1 MDLAVTRFLTYA
13 QAAAYLALPIGTL
26 RAMVHRKAIPHVR
39 IGPRTVTFE
48 LADLDRWIAQHKVAN
63 DQAR

>member
-1 MDLAVTRFLTYA
+1 MTRFLTYS

-26 RAMVHRKAIPHVR
+26 RAMVHRKSIPHVR

-48 LADLDRWIAQHKVAN
+48 LAELDRWISQHKVAN

>member
-1 MDLAVTRFLTYA
+1 MTRFLTYS

-26 RAMVHRKAIPHVR
+26 RAMVHRGTITHYR
-39 IGPRTVTFE
+39 YGPRTVTFSVE
-48 LADLDRWIAQHKVAN
+48 DLDEWLAKHRKVAN

>member
-1 MDLAVTRFLTYA
+1 MTRFLSYA

-26 RAMVHRKAIPHVR
+26 RAMVHRKTIPHVH

-48 LADLDRWIAQHKVAN
+48 LAELDRWIASHRVAN